1 MRYNWSKT
9 EPGTLLLITW
19 NDIVSDCAW
28 LSDDKAQVYPSTQCK
43 DIGWFINHDKLNVRI
58 SNSVNS
64 YGEKSITVI
73 PKGVIRNVQV
83 IKYKVK

>member
-1 MRYNWSKT
+1 MRYNWTKT
-9 EPGTLLLITW
+9 EPGALLLITW
-19 NDIVSDCAW
+19 DDIVANCSW
-28 LSDDKAQVYPSTQCK
+28 LPDDKAQVCPATQCK

-58 SNSVNS
+58 SNSVNID
-64 YGEKSITVI
+64 GEKSITVI